1 MIYGLQLSIWNL
13 EKHLKF
19 PIMEKEKKIVL
30 SK

>member
-19 PIMEKEKKIVL
+19 PIMEKEKKNSFV
-30 SK
+30 